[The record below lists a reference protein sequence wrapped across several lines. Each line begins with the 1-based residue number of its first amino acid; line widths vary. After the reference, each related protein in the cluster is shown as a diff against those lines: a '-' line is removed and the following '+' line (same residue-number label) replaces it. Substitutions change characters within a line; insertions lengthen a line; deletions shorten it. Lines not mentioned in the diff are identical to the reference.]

1 MEQIRNKLITGA
13 LLIGWMVV
21 IFCFSAQP
29 APESSKV
36 SGTVAY
42 RIVDTTDRML
52 QMELSVGQRISYA
65 EILDYPI
72 RKAAHM
78 TEYAI
83 LGLLSFAFVTS
94 MGKKGKVAYLMALG
108 ITVAYAA
115 TDEFHQLFVQGR
127 SGRFM
132 DVCIDTTGAVI
143 GLLLL
148 HFVLKMVGKH
158 CEKQGIP
165 LQ

>member
-1 MEQIRNKLITGA
+1 MEQIRNKLITGV
-13 LLIGWMVV
+13 LLVGWMVV

-29 APESSKV
+29 APESSAV

-52 QMELSVGQRISYA
+52 QMELSGGQILSYA
-65 EILDYPI
+65 EILDDPI

-83 LGLLSFAFVTS
+83 LGLLSFAFLTS
-94 MGKKGKVAYLMALG
+94 MGKKGKGAYLMALG
-108 ITVAYAA
+108 IAVAYAT

-127 SGRFM
+127 SGRFT

-143 GLLLL
+143 GLFLLY
-148 HFVLKMVGKH
+148 FVGKVVRRH
-158 CEKQGIP
+158 CEKQGLP

>member
-1 MEQIRNKLITGA
+1 MEQIRNKLITGV
-13 LLIGWMVV
+13 LLVGWMVV

-29 APESSKV
+29 APESSAV

-52 QMELSVGQRISYA
+52 QMELSGGQILSYA

-83 LGLLSFAFVTS
+83 LGLLSFAFLTS
-94 MGKKGKVAYLMALG
+94 MGKKGKGAYLMALG
-108 ITVAYAA
+108 IAVAYAT
-115 TDEFHQLFVQGR
+115 TDEFHQLFVPAR
-127 SGRFM
+127 SGQVK
-132 DVCIDTTGAVI
+132 DVLIDGCGAVI
-143 GLLLL
+143 GTLIIW
-148 HFVLKMVGKH
+148 
-158 CEKQGIP
+158 GIYY
-165 LQ
+165 LVHKKKS